1 MYFSAKV
8 FNHFFELLQL
18 ASNSD
23 TGKKGGEQTTG
34 LTVFLAVDMYQ
45 KFSGNVV
52 LNLNPNN
59 TEVRQGVT
67 NFFVG
72 LLKITQS
79 DELEYQVNKLGHVN
93 AEKKSNLA
101 KKFSS
106 NFLTTPL
113 KRAAEAANV
122 RSYPSRPTPLLSLGE
137 EVTPTNQWGVNKLEG
152 WKDNIFAFLRER
164 KCKEDT
170 FPLIVFLLRNTDI
183 DNSGSP
189 TDALKRALSNMFTEE
204 LTNFLLEHADISDKW
219 HSSDFFSDEPVSI
232 EEINES
238 LILSS
243 EVSKETT
250 DEQETDEQGEY
261 IPHSKNLI
269 LYGPPGTGKT
279 YKTAEITLKICGYW
293 KDDLLDDR
301 EELMK
306 RYKALQEQGQV
317 EFVTFHQSFS
327 YEEFVEGI
335 KATVVNDQVKYEVK
349 DGVFKEICKKASKQ
363 IFSKGDIINGYEL
376 VDVNEHLIYVK
387 NSANVIS
394 PIPYDLVEEAANN
407 VLEEKCTIEDIHNGR
422 NKEMISQKYDN
433 YILGY
438 KSILKVLVTYYLENL
453 EKNQDTYKNYVLII
467 DEINRANISKVFGEL
482 ITLIEEDKRVSDS
495 NVNSLKVKLPYSKEY
510 FGVPANLY
518 IVGTMN
524 TADRSIALM
533 DIALRRRFEY
543 KEIMPDTTILG
554 SITFN
559 GNPIELSQLL
569 DTINKRLTV
578 LLDRDHTIGQ
588 ALFFNIDDLQGLV
601 NVFKTKLIPL
611 LQEYFYEDWEK
622 ISLVLGDTQKIDS
635 TLKIIVSDDN
645 FNLQELFGTNDLIL
659 TDNIIYTVNPSFG
672 EDEEKTFN
680 MIKTIYQP
688 QGN

>member
-45 KFSGNVV
+45 KFSEDVV

-79 DELEYQVNKLGHVN
+79 DELEYQVNKLGHIN

-204 LTNFLLEHADISDKW
+204 LTNFLLEHADVSDKW
-219 HSSDFFSDEPVSI
+219 HNSDFFSNEPVSI

-243 EVSKETT
+243 EASKETA

-306 RYKALQEQGQV
+306 RYKALQERGQV

-438 KSILKVLVTYYLENL
+438 KSILKVLVTYYLENS
-453 EKNQDTYKNYVLII
+453 EKNQGTYKNYVLII
-467 DEINRANISKVFGEL
+467 DEINRA
-482 ITLIEEDKRVSDS
+482 
-495 NVNSLKVKLPYSKEY
+495 
-510 FGVPANLY
+510 
-518 IVGTMN
+518 
-524 TADRSIALM
+524 
-533 DIALRRRFEY
+533 
-543 KEIMPDTTILG
+543 
-554 SITFN
+554 
-559 GNPIELSQLL
+559 
-569 DTINKRLTV
+569 
-578 LLDRDHTIGQ
+578 
-588 ALFFNIDDLQGLV
+588 
-601 NVFKTKLIPL
+601 
-611 LQEYFYEDWEK
+611 
-622 ISLVLGDTQKIDS
+622 
-635 TLKIIVSDDN
+635 
-645 FNLQELFGTNDLIL
+645 
-659 TDNIIYTVNPSFG
+659 
-672 EDEEKTFN
+672 
-680 MIKTIYQP
+680 
-688 QGN
+688 